1 MKEFKGLGNDYA
13 FRESLKKV
21 VAAKNEEKD
30 VDNQVAATEDVE
42 RDKVAEADPDNVQ
55 KEEDEKREEQTS
67 EEGKGRNLL
76 TRLKIPR
83 QSA

>member
-67 EEGKGRNLL
+67 EEEKEE
-76 TRLKIPR
+76 TF
-83 QSA
+83 